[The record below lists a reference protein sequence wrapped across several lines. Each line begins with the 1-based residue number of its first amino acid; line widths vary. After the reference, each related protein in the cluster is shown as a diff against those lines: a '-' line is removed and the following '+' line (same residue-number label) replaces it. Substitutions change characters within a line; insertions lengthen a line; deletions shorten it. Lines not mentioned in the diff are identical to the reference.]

1 MATFTR
7 GASAA
12 VGSPSGAPAPVS
24 VYTVPAAK
32 KSVITGLTVVNTT
45 PFELPV
51 SIWVDASG
59 TAYYIAKD
67 LRVPAGESQRLT
79 GSEKMVLL
87 AGDIVKADGPQ
98 AASGTP
104 SFTVV
109 VSVYE
114 DV

>member
-7 GASAA
+7 GASASI
-12 VGSPSGAPAPVS
+12 GSPSGAPAPVS
-24 VYTVPAAK
+24 IYTVPATK
-32 KSVITGLTVVNTT
+32 KSVITGLTVANTT
-45 PFELPV
+45 PFELPISV
-51 SIWVDASG
+51 WIDNSG
-59 TAYYIAKD
+59 TLYYLAKD
-67 LRVPAGESQRLT
+67 LRIPPGGSQRLT

-98 AASGTP
+98 VTTGAP
-104 SFTVV
+104 SFTAV